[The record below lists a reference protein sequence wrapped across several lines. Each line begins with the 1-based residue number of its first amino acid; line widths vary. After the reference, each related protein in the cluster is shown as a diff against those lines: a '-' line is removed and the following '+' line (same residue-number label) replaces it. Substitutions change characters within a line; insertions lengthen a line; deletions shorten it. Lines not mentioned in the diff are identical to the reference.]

1 MTVSRRAL
9 LLGGGAA
16 LGGAAVGAVGGRLW
30 PDGPDPAPAPA
41 PAATAVGPDDAT
53 AVGSTVEPWSGP
65 HQAGITTLPQA
76 HAVWLALDLLPG
88 VDRSALRRLMR
99 VWTDDIARLSQGQPA
114 LADPDPELGTSPA
127 RLTVTVGFGRGVL
140 AAADRLD
147 VCPAW
152 LAPLPPFA
160 VDRLEERWSGGDLL
174 LQVAADDATTVHH
187 AVRVLTRGASTFASE
202 RWVQRGFRPAAGM
215 APPGTTMRN
224 LMGQLDGTR
233 NPDPSVEPELLWE
246 ADGPEWMVGG
256 TSMVVRRIAMD
267 LEAWD
272 RVDRAGREHAL
283 GRRVGSGAPL
293 TGTAE
298 HDEPDLAA
306 TDALGLPVID
316 TAAHIRRARTQDPRE
331 RFLRRGYSFDDPS
344 EPPATRAGLVFVAF
358 QRDVLHQF
366 VPVQERLAELDL
378 MNVWTTPV
386 GSAVFAVPGGVE
398 PGGVL
403 GGALLA

>member
-1 MTVSRRAL
+1 
-9 LLGGGAA
+9 
-16 LGGAAVGAVGGRLW
+16 
-30 PDGPDPAPAPA
+30 
-41 PAATAVGPDDAT
+41 
-53 AVGSTVEPWSGP
+53 
-65 HQAGITTLPQA
+65 
-76 HAVWLALDLLPG
+76 
-88 VDRSALRRLMR
+88 
-99 VWTDDIARLSQGQPA
+99 
-114 LADPDPELGTSPA
+114 
-127 RLTVTVGFGRGVL
+127 
-140 AAADRLD
+140 
-147 VCPAW
+147 
-152 LAPLPPFA
+152 
-160 VDRLEERWSGGDLL
+160 
-174 LQVAADDATTVHH
+174 
-187 AVRVLTRGASTFASE
+187 VLTRGASTFASE